1 MITVILCVVAF
12 YAASFLV
19 YPFTFAYL
27 EWGVKP
33 WDMTWEAF
41 RAIVKT
47 SKWKHGIWVL
57 PLVIPATIIVIFM
70 EVFDG
75 TR

>member
-12 YAASFLV
+12 YVASFLI
-19 YPFTFAYL
+19 YPFMFAYL

-33 WDMTWEAF
+33 WDMTWGAF
-41 RAIVKT
+41 RVVVQA
-47 SKWKHGIWVL
+47 SRWKHGIWVL
-57 PLVIPATIIVIFM
+57 PFVIPATIILIIL